1 MAPVFAHANM
11 RDGGPDRLAQSYHG
25 ELSQGVA
32 LERVSVVKDTASALY
47 DWKKLSLVI
56 VKPSPRGQPVARIGR
71 RFYARSCSPG
81 IC

>member
-1 MAPVFAHANM
+1 M
-11 RDGGPDRLAQSYHG
+11 RYEGPDRLAHTYQR

-56 VKPSPRGQPVARIGR
+56 VRSSPRGQPVARIG
-71 RFYARSCSPG
+71 
-81 IC
+81 

>member
-11 RDGGPDRLAQSYHG
+11 RDGGPDRLEHTYQR
-25 ELSQGVA
+25 ELSRGVA

-56 VKPSPRGQPVARIGR
+56 VRSSPRGQPVARIG
-71 RFYARSCSPG
+71 
-81 IC
+81 